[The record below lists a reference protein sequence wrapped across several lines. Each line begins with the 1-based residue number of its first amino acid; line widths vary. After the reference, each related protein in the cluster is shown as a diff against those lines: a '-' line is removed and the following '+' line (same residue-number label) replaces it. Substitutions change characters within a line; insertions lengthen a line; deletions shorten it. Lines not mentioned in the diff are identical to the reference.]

1 MVAPTPKLARML
13 AVSAVVIAV
22 VAGPASADERCFGDW
37 SDAAPVVAREQL
49 RSARDVQDTA
59 RQELGGDIVRILLCE
74 EPEGFVY
81 RLVLRHSDG
90 RIGKLTVSARR

>member
-1 MVAPTPKLARML
+1 MSGLSSKLVCVL
-13 AVSAVVIAV
+13 AASALAIAV
-22 VAGPASADERCFGDW
+22 LNGKAAAGDQCFGDW

-49 RSARDVQDTA
+49 RSARDVQDRA

-74 EPEGFVY
+74 EAEGFVY